1 MVQIDLEAFAAAI
14 SQTYKNYG
22 GQAAEGYARLWA
34 ERLHPML
41 EEAVCCWIEGKPIPD
56 VSYRPEGG
64 KLYSLVSIMKLRGS
78 SDVLQAMM
86 LLSDYIDDPKRGEM
100 RIMAPNRSRR

>member
-1 MVQIDLEAFAAAI
+1 MIQIDLAAFASAI

-22 GQAAEGYARLWA
+22 DQAAEGYAKIWA

-41 EEAVCCWIEGKPIPD
+41 EEAVCCWIEGKRVPD
-56 VSYRPEGG
+56 VSYQPEGS
-64 KLYSLVSIMKLRGS
+64 KVYSLERIMKLRGS
-78 SDVLQAMM
+78 SDILQAML
-86 LLSDYIDDPKRGEM
+86 LLSDYINDPKRGEM